1 MLCTPSDTTLPVAP
15 HFVSQTLENEREA
28 AKESDVSACMCIY
41 GKQQKQCD
49 ASEMFFQPMLDPPCP
64 KTFGRSPL
72 AVASPIPEYHA
83 NDPGLLQDLF
93 VQWCTPW
100 SPPPGP
106 TPSNTAPGP
115 TPSNTAPHP
124 SSRSPQTSK
133 TTNSDTLLPKML
145 FVFLVFCV
153 VMMAI
158 ARTGA

>member
-106 TPSNTAPGP
+106 TPSNTAP
-115 TPSNTAPHP
+115 HP

-133 TTNSDTLLPKML
+133 TTNSDTLNLPKRLL
-145 FVFLVFCV
+145 FFGVFCV
-153 VMMAI
+153 AI
-158 ARTGA
+158 GVPLLR